1 MPWGTTSPKPKS
13 EQYSTSA
20 IGDDPDPENW
30 KWTTLLLVNKELHGE
45 VASVVYRRIEM
56 RIILTTDTTFNLG
69 HSITLASLD
78 DPSLRYL
85 QHVGAFNEITHCN
98 RGDGPRMPPPPPIHL
113 LQLSLLGSMKKNAR
127 YFTGQHLNSGHQ
139 NGGSQSAP
147 PTPPAALPSSAT
159 APGATPF
166 PQPAPL
172 GQQFT
177 PWLTPMEADKVVQ
190 RDRAMRYGA
199 AAAGFDPAEFSR
211 DHRTLIARAMC
222 LAPSAGRLRTVQ
234 IFVPAAD
241 GAAQGGWAWP
251 VGEKARRGVA
261 KVSVVVAVQ
270 VRRFLWW
277 DGEANRRGFAAD
289 VERLAAAADDV
300 VARLNAAG
308 LRCEMTVDMVFRTMD
323 VQMEWE
329 AATKLMLPFERYKGV
344 MFPEFQRLAWFNPR
358 SNGGKRDLVVDGILQ
373 GASGDPHVLEF
384 SEKLKLWKKK
394 RRGDDPASQNPSRHE
409 QAGAESK

>member
-13 EQYSTSA
+13 EQYSTTA

-30 KWTTLLLVNKELHGE
+30 NWTTLLLVNKELHDE

-78 DPSLRYL
+78 DPSLLYL
-85 QHVGAFNEITHCN
+85 QHVGAFNEIISCH
-98 RGDGPRMPPPPPIHL
+98 RGDGPRIPRPPLHL
-113 LQLSLLGSMKKNAR
+113 LQLSLLESAKKNAR
-127 YFTGQHLNSGHQ
+127 HFTRQHLNSGHQ
-139 NGGSQSAP
+139 NGGSPSAL
-147 PTPPAALPSSAT
+147 PTSAAALPSSAT
-159 APGATPF
+159 ALGATHFAP
-166 PQPAPL
+166 PAPL
-172 GQQFT
+172 AR
-177 PWLTPMEADKVVQ
+177 PLTPREAHEAVQ
-190 RDRAMRYGA
+190 RGRAIRYGA
-199 AAAGFDPAEFSR
+199 AAAGFDPAEYSR
-211 DHRTLIARAMC
+211 DHRMLIARAMC

-270 VRRFLWW
+270 VRRYLWW

-308 LRCEMTVDMVFRTMD
+308 LRCEMTVDMVFRTTD

-384 SEKLKLWKKK
+384 SEKLKIWKKK